1 MFVNDIHD
9 FNVTQNENDFDTLV
23 LNSVFKNVGFGSA

>member
-9 FNVTQNENDFDTLV
+9 FNVTQNENDFDALV